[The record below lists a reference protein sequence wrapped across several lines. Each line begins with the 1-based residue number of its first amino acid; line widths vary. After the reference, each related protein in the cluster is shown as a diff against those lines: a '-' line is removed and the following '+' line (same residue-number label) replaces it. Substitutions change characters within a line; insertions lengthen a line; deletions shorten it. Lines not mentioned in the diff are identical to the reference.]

1 METTKKNVFKT
12 FFLVGICLAG
22 IQVMTNA
29 QENKSKI
36 PSYLSVGGWFDN
48 QYTYENQ
55 QNNDGSYT
63 EVNTFHTRR
72 ARLDI
77 KGNITEQLEFRLQT
91 DVSGTPK
98 LIDAFIKYKFNKM
111 VNIELGQ
118 FKTPFTLEN
127 QYSPLNQ
134 EGIDNSLVIN
144 NLAGF
149 SDILGGNRNAGRD
162 IGIMLYGDILNSSDG
177 GYALLSYN
185 IGVFNGSG
193 IDRKDDNLSKD
204 VIGRLDFHPFI
215 RELVLSASAVKGTYN
230 DGTDKIAGNN
240 RFAFGGEYKDD
251 ALVVRSEYVRADYE
265 NNGTWLKAD
274 GFYVVAGYWFKVG
287 KEQKLRPVVRFD
299 QFNQN
304 NLTSNLYMV
313 GIDWWPESH
322 LRLQLNYTMR
332 DREQFDR
339 KGDVITAM
347 ASIKF

>member
-1 METTKKNVFKT
+1 
-12 FFLVGICLAG
+12 
-22 IQVMTNA
+22 
-29 QENKSKI
+29 
-36 PSYLSVGGWFDN
+36 
-48 QYTYENQ
+48 
-55 QNNDGSYT
+55 
-63 EVNTFHTRR
+63 
-72 ARLDI
+72 
-77 KGNITEQLEFRLQT
+77 
-91 DVSGTPK
+91 
-98 LIDAFIKYKFNKM
+98 
-111 VNIELGQ
+111 
-118 FKTPFTLEN
+118 
-127 QYSPLNQ
+127 
-134 EGIDNSLVIN
+134 
-144 NLAGF
+144 
-149 SDILGGNRNAGRD
+149 
-162 IGIMLYGDILNSSDG
+162 MLYGDILNSSDG

-313 GIDWWPESH
+313 GVDWWPESH